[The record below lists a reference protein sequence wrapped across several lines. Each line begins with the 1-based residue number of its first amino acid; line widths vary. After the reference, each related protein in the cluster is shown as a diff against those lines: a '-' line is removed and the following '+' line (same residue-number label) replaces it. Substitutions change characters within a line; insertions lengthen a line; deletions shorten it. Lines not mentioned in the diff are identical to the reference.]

1 MQYYDQVIIDEFL
14 PCKTPQAWID
24 KALNNIDVLLLDHA
38 HCEKKAASAAM
49 SFMYNSSSW
58 TSEFLSRMSKIAREE
73 LVHFEQV
80 LTLMK
85 KRNIKYRLMS
95 ESRYAKHLRAH
106 ARTCHKGRVVDVLI
120 IGAFIEA
127 RSCERFGA
135 VAPFLDE
142 ELQKF
147 YLGLLASEK
156 RHFTIYLNYANQYS
170 DEDIAPY
177 VQKFA
182 QVEQELI
189 LSHDPQFRFHSG
201 G

>member
-1 MQYYDQVIIDEFL
+1 MRIV
-14 PCKTPQAWID
+14 
-24 KALNNIDVLLLDHA
+24 
-38 HCEKKAASAAM
+38 
-49 SFMYNSSSW
+49 
-58 TSEFLSRMSKIAREE
+58 RR
-73 LVHFEQV
+73 
-80 LTLMK
+80 
-85 KRNIKYRLMS
+85 RL
-95 ESRYAKHLRAH
+95 HLRIH

-156 RHFTIYLNYANQYS
+156 RHFTICLNYANQYS
-170 DEDIAPY
+170 DEDITPY
-177 VQKFA
+177 VQKIA

-201 G
+201 V